1 MIVEIDTNSDFS
13 NKIIPDGPHHCKVV
27 KTRQVKDS
35 FAWLLDYEGGQG
47 EILLFANAMGPLL
60 KALGCAEGSAPGK
73 YVLNTDITDGG
84 EFDAVFY
91 TNEKGYKRIKD
102 IKGSGVG
109 Y

>member
-1 MIVEIDTNSDFS
+1 MIEEIDTNNDFS
-13 NKIIPDGPHHCKVV
+13 NKVIPDGPHHCKVINTRKV
-27 KTRQVKDS
+27 KSGFV
-35 FAWLLDYEGGQG
+35 FALAYDGDQSG
-47 EILLFANAMGPLL
+47 EIMLFGNQMGDLL

-84 EFDAVFY
+84 EFDAVFF
-91 TNEKGYKRIKD
+91 TEKNYKRMKD